1 MKCNVGKQLVCERG
15 IYGYQR
21 ELGFKIDKIGPND
34 KVLDIGSGYGT
45 FQEQCNQKGLDVIA
59 LDPMYYSPNRTTS
72 IPSDEWDKL
81 GLDEK
86 VFRKHME
93 TKNIF
98 RNNYDRKIA
107 GIAEMLP
114 FKDKTFNYILSDC
127 SSFFYLNSNY
137 KDVNERFEVARSM
150 FSEALRV
157 LKPHGEIRIAQL
169 VFCENRND
177 EEYYGTVLKSLNLP
191 KRVRWGTRRTHYG
204 PFYFIVKK

>member
-1 MKCNVGKQLVCERG
+1 MKCNVGKQLLCERG

-21 ELGFKIDKIGPND
+21 ELGFEIDKINPND

-45 FQEQCNQKGLDVIA
+45 FQEQCNQRGLDVIA
-59 LDPMYYSPNRTTS
+59 LDPMYYSPNRTTD
-72 IPSDEWDKL
+72 IPSEEWDEL
-81 GLDEK
+81 GLEEK

-107 GIAEMLP
+107 GMSERLP

-137 KDVNERFEVARSM
+137 EDANERFKAARSM

-157 LKPHGEIRIAQL
+157 LKPHGEIRIGQL
-169 VFCENRND
+169 VYCNDRND
-177 EEYYGTVLKSLNLP
+177 EEYYGAVLKSLNLP
-191 KRVRWGTRRTHYG
+191 KRVRWRTGRFPNGTI
-204 PFYFIVKK
+204 YFIVKK